1 MKGISYLFFVAAT
14 ICAVVGMAWGIHMSA
29 SGDHTLS
36 PAHAHLNLIGWV
48 SMAIFGIYYHVNP
61 KASFGLL
68 PKVHLGLAL
77 LGVVTIVPGIVM
89 AINAT
94 GEALAKI
101 GSVLSILSMILFL
114 IIVLTKGRDTHA

>member
-36 PAHAHLNLIGWV
+36 PGHAHLNLIGWV

-61 KASFGLL
+61 KASYGLL

-114 IIVLTKGRDTHA
+114 IIVLTKGRDTRA